1 MLLCDVNK
9 LHYFQD
15 ELFNR
20 IDEYAAC
27 KDARVIFFNSI
38 GMLMDSLD
46 GGNYWNKS
54 GDRCFDI
61 LADPPFFYHAA
72 IESDIENVTLL
83 QDIKRQQNRILG
95 IIGQNVFFHF
105 R

>member
-38 GMLMDSLD
+38 GYAYGQL
-46 GGNYWNKS
+46 GW
-54 GDRCFDI
+54 R
-61 LADPPFFYHAA
+61 
-72 IESDIENVTLL
+72 ELL
-83 QDIKRQQNRILG
+83 E
-95 IIGQNVFFHF
+95 
-105 R
+105 